1 MEFLWADDEAVFMI
15 NVITV
20 PEAEADAYLERW
32 DAITHYMRRQ
42 KGFIRTNLYRRF
54 DNPERWVNV
63 AVFESTEAIRAAF
76 STEEFDRLSEGFP
89 GYRDIGLY
97 ARVRSAE
104 HA

>member
-1 MEFLWADDEAVFMI
+1 M
-15 NVITV
+15 
-20 PEAEADAYLERW
+20 
-32 DAITHYMRRQ
+32 
-42 KGFIRTNLYRRF
+42 
-54 DNPERWVNV
+54 NV

-97 ARVRSAE
+97 ARIRSAE